1 MKFSILIAN
10 YNNGKYFRECYDSV
24 MAQEYPNWEAV
35 ILDDASTDDSVRV
48 IKNII
53 KDDRRFRFFENSVN
67 SGVGITKSRLIDLAE
82 GDVCGFVDPDDAI
95 TPTAISSS
103 IKNFQEKEVV
113 LTYSVFMSCDENLQP
128 LSPFRTRQVKNN
140 DRCFFNYPIQI
151 AHFVCFDRK
160 VYLQTEK
167 MNTAMKIAEDQDL
180 YLKMYE
186 KGKVK
191 FINEVNYLYRLHSGG
206 ISQND
211 NKQQSYEYFA
221 KVIFLAMKRR
231 NLTEINGRDIPD
243 EYTRSKDIYNLLEYQ
258 HSIPYRIKKKI
269 SIFAQQIFGSW

>member
-10 YNNGKYFRECYDSV
+10 YNNGKYFKECYDSV
-24 MAQEYPNWEAV
+24 MAQEYRNWEAV
-35 ILDDASTDDSVRV
+35 ILDDASTDDSVSI

-53 KDDRRFRFFENSVN
+53 KGDSRFRFFENPAN
-67 SGVGITKSRLIDLAE
+67 SGVGITKSKLIELAE

-95 TPTAISSS
+95 TPTAVSSS
-103 IKNFQEKEVV
+103 IKNFRKKVV
-113 LTYSVFMSCDENLQP
+113 LTYSVFMSCDENLKP
-128 LSPFRTRQVKNN
+128 LAPFKTRQVKNN
-140 DRCFFNYPIQI
+140 DSFFFNYPIQI

-160 VYLQTEK
+160 IYLQTEK
-167 MNTAMKIAEDQDL
+167 MNTTMRIAEDQDL

-211 NKQQSYEYFA
+211 NKPQSYEYFA

-231 NLTEINGRDIPD
+231 NLKKINGRIIPD
-243 EYTRSKDIYNLLEYQ
+243 EYTRSQDIYDLLEYQ

-269 SIFAQQIFGSW
+269 GIFTQQIFGSW